1 MPRFHKVEINKTE
14 WIVPE
19 RYQML
24 TPVGSGAYG
33 QVWYVFNAKIF
44 GNMPVITRDNS
55 SVYIYIVNFT
65 SAQSEAGNRMQISRY
80 IVLTWAGSFSC
91 LFLNA

>member
-1 MPRFHKVEINKTE
+1 MPRFHTVEINKTE

-33 QVWYVFNAKIF
+33 QVWYVFISIYF
-44 GNMPVITRDNS
+44 GRQS
-55 SVYIYIVNFT
+55 ASIYF
-65 SAQSEAGNRMQISRY
+65 
-80 IVLTWAGSFSC
+80 
-91 LFLNA
+91 

>member
-1 MPRFHKVEINKTE
+1 MPRYHKVEINKTE

-33 QVWYVFNAKIF
+33 QVWYVFVNNF
-44 GNMPVITRDNS
+44 GIMPVLECNES
-55 SVYIYIVNFT
+55 NAYIYINYFN
-65 SAQSEAGNRMQISRY
+65 SAQSILGNS
-80 IVLTWAGSFSC
+80 A
-91 LFLNA
+91 

>member
-1 MPRFHKVEINKTE
+1 MPRYHKVEINKTE

-33 QVWYVFNAKIF
+33 QVWYVFVNIF
-44 GNMPVITRDNS
+44 GIMPVCT
-55 SVYIYIVNFT
+55 F
-65 SAQSEAGNRMQISRY
+65 M
-80 IVLTWAGSFSC
+80 
-91 LFLNA
+91 

>member
-1 MPRFHKVEINKTE
+1 MPRFHTVEINKTE

-33 QVWYVFNAKIF
+33 QVWYVILIISFIF
-44 GNMPVITRDNS
+44 FLFSFGLNIT
-55 SVYIYIVNFT
+55 T
-65 SAQSEAGNRMQISRY
+65 K
-80 IVLTWAGSFSC
+80 T
-91 LFLNA
+91 

>member
-19 RYQML
+19 RYQAL

-33 QVWYVFNAKIF
+33 QVWYVIFLNSFIKI
-44 GNMPVITRDNS
+44 GIMPVFIN
-55 SVYIYIVNFT
+55 NL
-65 SAQSEAGNRMQISRY
+65 SRY
-80 IVLTWAGSFSC
+80 YC
-91 LFLNA
+91 LECAYYILIK

>member
-1 MPRFHKVEINKTE
+1 MKSNLELKKNKMPRFHTVEINKTE

-33 QVWYVFNAKIF
+33 QVWYVFILNHNLAT
-44 GNMPVITRDNS
+44 VITIMFFSDLL
-55 SVYIYIVNFT
+55 VLF
-65 SAQSEAGNRMQISRY
+65 QDSR
-80 IVLTWAGSFSC
+80 
-91 LFLNA
+91 N

>member
-33 QVWYVFNAKIF
+33 QVWYVFDFKVYRQAAN
-44 GNMPVITRDNS
+44 TRC
-55 SVYIYIVNFT
+55 I
-65 SAQSEAGNRMQISRY
+65 R
-80 IVLTWAGSFSC
+80 
-91 LFLNA
+91 

>member
-19 RYQML
+19 RYQAL

-33 QVWYVFNAKIF
+33 QVWYVIDFANKI
-44 GNMPVITRDNS
+44 GIMPVFIN
-55 SVYIYIVNFT
+55 N
-65 SAQSEAGNRMQISRY
+65 
-80 IVLTWAGSFSC
+80 L
-91 LFLNA
+91 

>member
-1 MPRFHKVEINKTE
+1 MPRYHKVEINKTE

-33 QVWYVFNAKIF
+33 QVWYVFMIIF
-44 GNMPVITRDNS
+44 GIMPVLMSNE
-55 SVYIYIVNFT
+55 SVAFIYINYFN
-65 SAQSEAGNRMQISRY
+65 SAQSMLSNR
-80 IVLTWAGSFSC
+80 L
-91 LFLNA
+91 

>member
-1 MPRFHKVEINKTE
+1 MKSAFQESKMPRYHKVEINKTE

-33 QVWYVFNAKIF
+33 QVWYVFINIF
-44 GNMPVITRDNS
+44 GNMPIFICNS
-55 SVYIYIVNFT
+55 CAISNNLVYFNT
-65 SAQSEAGNRMQISRY
+65 N
-80 IVLTWAGSFSC
+80 
-91 LFLNA
+91 

>member
-1 MPRFHKVEINKTE
+1 MPRYHTVEINKTE

-33 QVWYVFNAKIF
+33 QVWYVFIQNRIGTLPVFIF
-44 GNMPVITRDNS
+44 KC
-55 SVYIYIVNFT
+55 NF
-65 SAQSEAGNRMQISRY
+65 
-80 IVLTWAGSFSC
+80 
-91 LFLNA
+91 

>member
-1 MPRFHKVEINKTE
+1 MPRYHKVEINKTE

-33 QVWYVFNAKIF
+33 QVWYVFMSLI
-44 GNMPVITRDNS
+44 GNMPIFMCNVS
-55 SVYIYIVNFT
+55 AVCIYINYSIVQNLCT
-65 SAQSEAGNRMQISRY
+65 ATECELNRY
-80 IVLTWAGSFSC
+80 IALTWAGSNLC
-91 LFLNA
+91 LFLK

>member
-1 MPRFHKVEINKTE
+1 MLRAVHYKDVNMPRFHKVEINKTE

-33 QVWYVFNAKIF
+33 QVWYVF
-44 GNMPVITRDNS
+44 
-55 SVYIYIVNFT
+55 VYLKC
-65 SAQSEAGNRMQISRY
+65 NRRFARCTFHSTGY
-80 IVLTWAGSFSC
+80 
-91 LFLNA
+91 N